1 MCGDFSPR
9 SFFIVN
15 AFIEQYIVSSGAMIK
30 SAISNVRI
38 FSSCNLDHGLLPSN
52 CLFGL
57 LLIPIIPVTHMVNG
71 TLFWKAT
78 LTG

>member
-1 MCGDFSPR
+1 
-9 SFFIVN
+9 
-15 AFIEQYIVSSGAMIK
+15 MIR

-57 LLIPIIPVTHMVNG
+57 LLIPIISVTHMVNG